1 LSTAATDQDPL
12 AARYRG
18 AEPQAGDQRP
28 AEPGQ
33 IFRDIVVIGASA
45 GGVEALDRLVAGLE
59 PELPA
64 AIFVVLHLP
73 ATGNSM
79 LPQILARAGKL
90 PASAPTDCE
99 RPERGHIYV
108 APPDRH
114 MLLVGQRVR
123 LSGGPR
129 ENGHRPA
136 VDPLFRSAARTYGP
150 RVIAIVL
157 SGNLDDG
164 AAGARLVKERGGIV
178 LAQDPQDALYPDMPA
193 HTAEVTG
200 VDAVVPAE
208 AMPALIGQLLEEP
221 VAERGEE
228 PVEEREEREDR
239 DLAASELALEG
250 APSELSCPECGGQL
264 WERDEG
270 PLVRFACR
278 VGHVFSPERLIAKHG
293 KELERALW
301 SALRSLEE
309 RADLYR
315 RMARRAR
322 IGSSVRRRFEDR
334 AEGAEQHAIA
344 VREAM
349 AKLTGVGDLEEA
361 L

>member
-1 LSTAATDQDPL
+1 VGSQPHLDDPL

-18 AEPQAGDQRP
+18 AEPRTDDGRL
-28 AEPGQ
+28 AEAGQ
-33 IFRDIVVIGASA
+33 IHRDIVVIGASA
-45 GGVEALDRLVAGLE
+45 GGVEALDRLVGSLP

-73 ATGNSM
+73 ATGRSV
-79 LPQILARAGKL
+79 LPQILGRAGKL
-90 PASAPTDCE
+90 PASAAEDCE

-150 RVIAIVL
+150 RVVAIVL

-164 AAGARLVKERGGIV
+164 AAGARLVKDRGGVV
-178 LAQDPQDALYPDMPA
+178 LAQDPADALYPDMPA
-193 HTAEVTG
+193 NTAAVTG
-200 VDAVVPAE
+200 VDSVLSAE
-208 AMPALIGQLLEEP
+208 AMPAVIGRLLEEP
-221 VAERGEE
+221 VADRGEE
-228 PVEEREEREDR
+228 PAEEREGREEDE
-239 DLAASELALEG
+239 LAAAELALRG

-278 VGHVFSPERLIAKHG
+278 VGHVFRP
-293 KELERALW
+293 RA
-301 SALRSLEE
+301 
-309 RADLYR
+309 
-315 RMARRAR
+315 
-322 IGSSVRRRFEDR
+322 
-334 AEGAEQHAIA
+334 
-344 VREAM
+344 
-349 AKLTGVGDLEEA
+349 
-361 L
+361 

>member
-1 LSTAATDQDPL
+1 MV
-12 AARYRG
+12 
-18 AEPQAGDQRP
+18 QAGARRP
-28 AEPGQ
+28 AEAGQ
-33 IFRDIVVIGASA
+33 VFRDIVVVGASA
-45 GGVEALDRLVAGLE
+45 GGVEALDRLVAGLP

-64 AIFVVLHLP
+64 AIFVVLHVP
-73 ATGNSM
+73 ATGNSV

-90 PASAPTDCE
+90 PASVPEDCQ

-108 APPDRH
+108 APADRH
-114 MLLVGQRVR
+114 MLLMGKRVR

-136 VDPLFRSAARTYGP
+136 VDPLFRSAARAHGP

-164 AAGARLVKERGGIV
+164 AAGARLVKQSGGTV
-178 LAQDPQDALYPDMPA
+178 LAQDPADALYPDMPA
-193 HTAEVTG
+193 HTAAVTG
-200 VDAVVPAE
+200 VDGILSAD
-208 AMPALIGQLLEEP
+208 AMPERIGRLLEEP
-221 VAERGEE
+221 VADRDDES
-228 PVEEREEREDR
+228 VEEREEREERED
-239 DLAASELALEG
+239 DELAAAELALAG
-250 APSELSCPECGGQL
+250 TPSELSCPECGGQL

-278 VGHVFSPERLIAKHG
+278 VGHVFSPESLIAEHG

-301 SALRSLEE
+301 SAMRGLEE

-322 IGSSVRRRFEDR
+322 SGSSVRERFQER
-334 AEGAEQHAIA
+334 AAGAEQHAIA

-349 AKLTGVGDLEEA
+349 ARLTGNAGLEGVK
-361 L
+361 